1 MGEIAFPKEKHPQL
15 VAQYQVASLEIIH
28 IHITLH
34 ETKQVALIYV
44 EIYLCE
50 CMCLTHKK
58 LWP

>member
-44 EIYLCE
+44 EIYL
-50 CMCLTHKK
+50 
-58 LWP
+58 